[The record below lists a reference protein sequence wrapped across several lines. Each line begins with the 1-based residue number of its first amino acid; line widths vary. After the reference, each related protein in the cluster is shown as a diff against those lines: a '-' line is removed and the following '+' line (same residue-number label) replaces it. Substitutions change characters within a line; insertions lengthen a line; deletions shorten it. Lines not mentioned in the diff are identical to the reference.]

1 MHVYV
6 MICREKE
13 QQREILWEVDLDGLT
28 IKTKDGSSKPYTFGK
43 QGLFSSCHISTICRI
58 CFESSQQLLCIK
70 FEFFIPDRVF
80 KLCENTDHV
89 YAAIAAPI
97 VEGAMEGF
105 NG

>member
-1 MHVYV
+1 MVSPL
-6 MICREKE
+6 K
-13 QQREILWEVDLDGLT
+13 QRMVLQNPTLLVN
-28 IKTKDGSSKPYTFGK
+28 
-43 QGLFSSCHISTICRI
+43 GLFSSCHISTICRI

-70 FEFFIPDRVF
+70 FEFFIIPDRVF
-80 KLCENTDHV
+80 KQCENTDHV